1 MKRFLAMFCAVLI
14 TAVAVNVNAGPKL
27 DGVKCP
33 LSGKKVLAD
42 KTADYKGGKVFFC
55 CGNCPTAFAKSTSK
69 FAAKANH
76 QLVQTNQFKQAKC
89 PLAGK
94 AINPDKVSDVAGVKV
109 GVCCGGCKAK
119 LAASEDKVTF
129 IFNDANFA
137 KGFVKVKAKKKS

>member
-33 LSGKKVLAD
+33 VSGKKVLAD
-42 KTADYKGGKVFFC
+42 KTVDYKGGKVFFC
-55 CGNCPTAFAKSTSK
+55 CPGCPGAFTKGTAK

-76 QLVQTNQFKQAKC
+76 QLVQTGQFTQAKC
-89 PLAGK
+89 PLAGR

-109 GVCCGGCKAK
+109 GVCCGGCLAK
-119 LAASEDKVTF
+119 LAAKEDKVTF
-129 IFNDANFA
+129 VFNDATFA
-137 KGFVKVKAKKKS
+137 KGFVKAKAKKKS